1 MSNLNNYPIEAF
13 PSDLRDVINA
23 LHEDTLIPV
32 EMIGSTLL
40 AALSLSL
47 QPLIDVASPFGN
59 KKPEPCSLYF
69 LILAKSGEGK
79 SPLRELLMTPF
90 DEFASEMHEEYEDFL
105 DTYKKDYA
113 IWSSKEKA
121 LNRNYQKAVKNGGEG
136 DVEEL
141 LLREHQAAEPKRPR
155 AFEMFYEDAT
165 PEGIIQGLSEYPYA
179 GVFADEAITFFTGQ
193 LKNNLGLLNKIWKN
207 EPLSVSRKKEGTIRL
222 NAYLTFLLMVQP
234 EVFKEYLERHGKRA
248 VSSGFLARFLFT
260 DTISTIG
267 QRKTNLN
274 QNNSRQALDNLFT
287 HLNKFLKEQKEHFY
301 DTRKSKK
308 TLTLTEDAKRLFE
321 EKVSQYQFNIAE
333 NQCWEH
339 IPEFVSKASSQAI
352 RIAAMFDCYSESDI
366 SEQWL
371 NNAFT
376 LTEWHLNQAGKY
388 FYKLSAQ
395 YQLQQDVYL
404 LFDWIKNRFINP
416 TGLMKVTHIQTGQVT
431 DVRLNPLQPFSK
443 NELETHGPAR
453 LRRIERLTPAL
464 NQLIQ
469 LGLIVTIYYPPQR
482 ALYIAMAGTNAYGY
496 IIALNPFFTQ
506 HNLVECRNNATPP
519 LSGYDHSRLQWS

>member
-1 MSNLNNYPIEAF
+1 MHNLNNYPVDVF
-13 PSDLRDVINA
+13 PSLLRDVINA
-23 LHEDTLIPV
+23 LHEDTLIPI
-32 EMIGSTLL
+32 EMIGSTAL
-40 AALSLSL
+40 AALSLAL
-47 QPLIDVASPFGN
+47 QPLIEITSPFGN

-69 LILAKSGEGK
+69 LTLAKSGEGK

-90 DEFASEMHEEYEDFL
+90 DEFASEMHEEYEGL
-105 DTYKKDYA
+105 LNVYNEDYF

-121 LNRNYQKAVKNGGEG
+121 LNHNYQKAVKNGDEG
-136 DVEEL
+136 DAEEL
-141 LLREHQAAEPKRPR
+141 LLRKHQTAKPIKPR

-165 PEGIIQGLSEYPYA
+165 PEGIIQGLREYPYA

-207 EPLSVSRKKEGTIRL
+207 ESLSVSRKKEGAIRL

-234 EVFKEYLERHGKRA
+234 EVFEEYLERHGKRA

-260 DTISTIG
+260 ETVSTIG

-274 QNNSRQALDNLFT
+274 QDNSRQALDKLFT
-287 HLNKFLKEQKEHFY
+287 HFNQFLKDQKEHFY
-301 DTRKSKK
+301 DTSKSKK

-321 EKVSQYQFNIAE
+321 EKISQYQLNTAQ

-339 IPEFVSKASSQAI
+339 IPEFVSKAGSQAI
-352 RIAAMFDCYSESDI
+352 RLAAMFDCYSESDI
-366 SEQWL
+366 SEQCL

-395 YQLQQDVYL
+395 YQLQQDVYM
-404 LFDWIKNRFINP
+404 LFDWIKNRFMNP
-416 TGLMKVTHIQTGQVT
+416 TGKMKIINLQTGQPCEVK
-431 DVRLNPLQPFSK
+431 LNPWQPFSK

-453 LRRIERLTPAL
+453 LRKVEHLAPVF
-464 NQLIQ
+464 NELIQ
-469 LGLIVTIYYPPQR
+469 LGLIVTICYPPQR
-482 ALYIAMAGTNAYGY
+482 ALYIAMTETNPQGY
-496 IIALNPFFTQ
+496 IHALNAVFSQ
-506 HNLVECRNNATPP
+506 HKLMDYRNNSTPS
-519 LSGYDHSRLQWS
+519 LSGYDPTRLQWH

>member
-1 MSNLNNYPIEAF
+1 MSNLNNYPTDVF
-13 PSDLRDVINA
+13 PSVLRNAITA
-23 LHEDTLIPV
+23 LHEDTLIPI
-32 EMIGSTLL
+32 EMIGSTVL
-40 AALSLSL
+40 AALSLAL
-47 QPLIDVASPFGN
+47 QPLVEVASPFGN

-69 LILAKSGEGK
+69 LTLAKSGEGK
-79 SPLRELLMTPF
+79 SPLRELLMAPF
-90 DEFASEMHEEYEDFL
+90 DEFASEMHEEYEDLL
-105 DTYKKDYA
+105 DIYKKDHA

-141 LLREHQAAEPKRPR
+141 LLREHQAAEPVKPR

-207 EPLSVSRKKEGTIRL
+207 EPLPVSRKKEGTVRV

-234 EVFKEYLERHGKRA
+234 EIFEEYLERHGKRA

-260 DTISTIG
+260 DTVSTIG
-267 QRKTNLN
+267 QRRITLN
-274 QNNSRQALDNLFT
+274 QEKSREALDALFE
-287 HLNKFLKEQKEHFY
+287 HFHKFLKGQKEHFY
-301 DTRKSKK
+301 DTSKSKK
-308 TLTLTEDAKRLFE
+308 TLVLTEEARSLFA
-321 EKVSQYQFNIAE
+321 EKINQYQLNIDK
-333 NQCWEH
+333 NQPWEH
-339 IPEFVSKASSQAI
+339 IPEFVSKAGSHAI
-352 RIAAMFDCYSESDI
+352 RIAAMFDCYSEKDI
-366 SEQWL
+366 TEQSL

-376 LTEWHLNQAGKY
+376 ITEWHLNQAGRY

-395 YQLQQDVYL
+395 YQLQQDVYM

-416 TGLMKVTHIQTGQVT
+416 TGLMKVTNIQTGQVA
-431 DVRLNPLQPFSK
+431 DVKLNPWQPFSK

-453 LRRIERLTPAL
+453 LRRVEHLTPVL

-469 LGLIVTIYYPPQR
+469 LGLIVTISYPPQR
-482 ALYIAMAGTNAYGY
+482 AIYIAMAGTDMNGY
-496 IIALNPFFTQ
+496 IYANNPFFA
-506 HNLVECRNNATPP
+506 NFIAVDYRNNATPP
-519 LSGYDHSRLQWS
+519 LSGYDFTRLQW